1 VADASV
7 RNTPRAA
14 PAGLSFWHLLAYAQF
29 GMPLAMA
36 ALPLYVHLP
45 NFYAGHL
52 GVPLATLGFLL
63 LGLRLFDAVIDP
75 VLGVWSDNGRSR
87 KRLVAMAAPVLAV
100 GIMALFRP
108 PQLDSGALLVW
119 LGISL
124 LFVYTAFSLATI
136 NHGAWGAELSADPVE
151 RTRITATREGL
162 ALFGVIFAAAAPAFL
177 GGGGP
182 GGEALGLWRFAL
194 VFAGIVTV
202 CALVLWMYAP
212 DAPRVATVATPLLP
226 RVRAVLTDT
235 LFVRLLVV
243 FVFNGIAAAIPAT
256 LLLFFIA
263 DVLGTPQYNALFL
276 VLYFLA
282 GACGMPLWFV
292 AAKRWGKVRAWQVGM
307 VAAVIAFVWAALLG
321 PGDVAAF
328 GVVCVLS
335 GLALGADVALPPSL
349 LADVIGRV
357 RGTAGRSVPVAAQ
370 ENNSGATGAYFG
382 IWTLA
387 TKLNLALAAGVAL
400 PLVAW
405 LGYTPGAGDHKGL
418 VALAFV
424 YAGVPSLL
432 KLVAAFTLFQFD
444 RHWKKAP

>member
-1 VADASV
+1 MADATV
-7 RNTPRAA
+7 RNVPRAG
-14 PAGLSFWHLLAYAQF
+14 PSGLSFWRLLAYAQF

-63 LGLRLFDAVIDP
+63 LGLRLLDAVIDP

-119 LGISL
+119 LAISL
-124 LFVYTAFSLATI
+124 LCVYTAFSLATI
-136 NHGAWGAELSADPVE
+136 NHGAWGAELSSDPVE

-177 GGGGP
+177 GGSGP
-182 GGEALGLWRFAL
+182 GGESLGLWRFAL
-194 VFAGIVTV
+194 VFAGSVTV

-212 DAPRVATVATPLLP
+212 DTPRATTSASVVLP
-226 RVRAVLTDT
+226 RVKAVLADR
-235 LFVRLLVV
+235 LFLRLLLV

-263 DVLGTPQYNALFL
+263 DVLGAPQLNGLFL

-292 AAKRWGKVRAWQVGM
+292 AAKRLGKVRAWQVGM
-307 VAAVIAFVWAALLG
+307 VAAVVAFIWAALLG
-321 PGDVAAF
+321 PGDVVAF
-328 GVVCVLS
+328 GIVCVLS

-357 RGTAGRSVPVAAQ
+357 RGTADARVGAA
-370 ENNSGATGAYFG
+370 GAHDDGNGTGAYFG

-432 KLVAAFTLFQFD
+432 KLVAAFSLFQFD
-444 RHWKKAP
+444 RHWRNAS